1 MQSIRQGGHYRLRRE
16 HVFHQVLVRNLLPD
30 QSNRFLPIQC
40 LSHSPKPLTCR
51 STSTVSCPAFSTSD
65 SLTSLWVTKRTTF
78 SPSDTAKTPRF
89 FNSSTTREAVTPN
102 PSKFT
107 TMMFVST
114 GCGIDTPS
122 TSPKYPASRAAFL
135 WSSANLSMLF
145 SAHRDTRP
153 PAPLPAASPH
163 RTSCERNATCQQRHG
178 YLRQQIQR
186 ARPDPWRS
194 RPSPCRHAGHIGQDP
209 RR

>member
-1 MQSIRQGGHYRLRRE
+1 MILVRRWPGYGPTRPAELLRQIGPPPGATQQICAHAPPLSPQSPPHPDRGLDPQVPNAAYPHAIYPPGRPYRLRRE

-40 LSHSPKPLTCR
+40 LSHSPSPLTCR

-145 SAHRDTRP
+145 SSA
-153 PAPLPAASPH
+153 
-163 RTSCERNATCQQRHG
+163 
-178 YLRQQIQR
+178 
-186 ARPDPWRS
+186 
-194 RPSPCRHAGHIGQDP
+194 
-209 RR
+209 